1 MSESTD
7 TTDMHA
13 LIKQLK
19 YSSIPLQRE
28 RAAYILAN
36 FRHSKAL
43 EALLNAQLQDPNP
56 KVRDAASQAL
66 ASLITSDDFDE
77 GIVEELQSQDKD
89 IDPRL
94 GSNLFNLSKEFE
106 IIRKGMKKE
115 KYNQNDSIELRQL
128 FKSVDKDRYLKKQP
142 NVKTLINS
150 ILLLPIDNHDMGRD
164 VAIGIGEILRVS
176 TEESERLT
184 AIGCLNNIITNI
196 DKYTPYFGIAEA
208 YIMIF
213 KASED
218 YEMRITAFKCLE
230 ELIVKKKSL
239 AKLNQY
245 TNDVVKLLKFSYDQK
260 IREIALFAYPDLV
273 LTKEDKIPYL
283 VDLIIGVVRATY
295 EDRLRE
301 MGLKALEAIIIRDYL
316 SDLNVQRII
325 KILKSHHTKNVRI
338 RAIELFTQ
346 LIFQSIPEIAET
358 SVVILVKVVLNT
370 KEENICYTALQNIEK
385 YTFMSIEPNLVL
397 RILHTLGDITLK
409 SYHPFLAFRAYNILE
424 SIILNNPDKFTE
436 DFAETFIDCLKL
448 HKDIGVIE
456 QILLTYSALVTNRN
470 LIPKDIKQYVK
481 TILYVTT
488 DPEILEGLVNIFKEL
503 MISDERVIPEK
514 VVNKLMEIVSKT
526 IVKDDIFL
534 LLTQLEVEEFF

>member
-385 YTFMSIEPNLVL
+385 YT
-397 RILHTLGDITLK
+397 
-409 SYHPFLAFRAYNILE
+409 
-424 SIILNNPDKFTE
+424 
-436 DFAETFIDCLKL
+436 
-448 HKDIGVIE
+448 
-456 QILLTYSALVTNRN
+456 
-470 LIPKDIKQYVK
+470 
-481 TILYVTT
+481 
-488 DPEILEGLVNIFKEL
+488 
-503 MISDERVIPEK
+503 
-514 VVNKLMEIVSKT
+514 
-526 IVKDDIFL
+526 
-534 LLTQLEVEEFF
+534 